1 MKKYLFILAAAA
13 ALVACSKTELVPAVT
28 NDAETEIT
36 YTVAPKVRADVKDF
50 NTGWKFMSYA
60 FYLGKDDEGNAQAWA
75 DKAASSEKYIDGAE
89 ISYVSNS
96 TESVW
101 RHVGKKY
108 YWPKNGQL
116 TFFAWT
122 NVREYRGVSG
132 ITYTFSSDDY
142 IKGVTV
148 DATNGVK
155 IADYD
160 VTYVNPNTSVGNK
173 NTDILV
179 ADIKADQTKNLTNDY
194 GNFGK
199 TDNADRVDKRESRYT
214 GVPTLFKHKLSKVYF
229 TAKTDKDYETT
240 DGIKFY
246 VNSIVFK
253 NIAKQGTYT
262 QGVDATS
269 CVGSWTTVANTDPQS
284 YFSGNAGVAGTE
296 VNSTVK
302 DIFNI
307 DSQYYYMPQTFGDDA
322 IFVVTYSI
330 DYGNGVKEE
339 NLTQT
344 CKLKANNLAS
354 FDISKFYTINLTFT
368 LNEILWD
375 PAVEEWE
382 TGTANVDINK

>member
-50 NTGWKFMSYA
+50 DTNWKFMSYA
-60 FYLGKDDEGNAQAWA
+60 FYLGKDAEGNAQAWA

-89 ISYVSNS
+89 ISYVRNS

-122 NVREYRGVSG
+122 NVREYRGASG
-132 ITYTFSSDDY
+132 TTYTFSSDDY

-160 VTYVNPNTSVGNK
+160 VTYVDPNTSVGNK

-179 ADIKADQTKNLTNDY
+179 ADIKADQTKNQDTTY
-194 GNFGK
+194 G
-199 TDNADRVDKRESRYT
+199 DADKRTDAGKFT

-246 VNSIVFK
+246 VNSIVFN
-253 NIAKQGTYT
+253 NIAKKGTYT

-269 CVGSWTTVANTDPQS
+269 CVGSWATVANTDPQ
-284 YFSGNAGVAGTE
+284 YYYSGQDGVNDNDKIE
-296 VNSTVK
+296 STVK
-302 DIFNI
+302 DIYNT

-322 IFVVTYSI
+322 NFVVTYSI

-344 CKLKANNLAS
+344 CKLKANKLDS

-382 TGTANVDINK
+382 TGTANVEINK

>member
-36 YTVAPKVRADVKDF
+36 YTVAPKVRSTSEF
-50 NTGWKFMSYA
+50 NKAWKFKSYA
-60 FYLGKDDEGNAQAWA
+60 FYLANQTDGTATPWSGN
-75 DKAASSEKYIDGAE
+75 AASSTEYIKGIE
-89 ISYVSNS
+89 ISNPSATN
-96 TESVW
+96 TEADDVW
-101 RHVGKKY
+101 RNADKKY
-108 YWPKNGQL
+108 YWPKSGQL

-122 NVREYRGVSG
+122 NVKESRFIPTSPTSG
-132 ITYTFSSDDY
+132 TSTSYTFSSEDY
-142 IKGVTV
+142 ISGVTV

-155 IADYD
+155 ITDYD
-160 VTYVNPNTSVGNK
+160 VTATANK
-173 NTDILV
+173 NMDVLV
-179 ADIKADQTKNLTNDY
+179 ADIKADQSKNTL
-194 GNFGK
+194 K
-199 TDNADRVDKRESRYT
+199 TEDPNVSKKYD

-229 TAKTDKDYETT
+229 TAKTDKDYFTT

-269 CVGSWTTVANTDPQS
+269 CVGSWATVANTDPQY
-284 YFSGNAGVAGTE
+284 YFSGLAGTSGTE
-296 VNSTVK
+296 VDSTVE
-302 DIFNI
+302 DIFNAG
-307 DSQYYYMPQTFGDDA
+307 SQYYYMPQQFTNNGC
-322 IFVVTYSI
+322 FVVTYTI

-344 CKLKANNLAS
+344 CNLADHS
-354 FDISKFYTINLTFT
+354 LQQFEISKFYTINLTFT

-375 PAVEEWE
+375 PAVQEWE
-382 TGTANVDINK
+382 TGSADVTINK